1 MDFAYNN
8 RSNNRLEQETYWK
21 QYGWMSRLGLKSAKA
36 IVFALIFERDCTDDP
51 ARERIT
57 SKYIAQPLDEGC
69 PAPARGCGA
78 AEHGVA
84 RVFKTLN
91 ELAAKGLVCADMD
104 EDGLSM
110 SFKCDYD
117 AIESILA
124 DTADNSADIEP
135 TSESSEG
142 EVDDN
147 AYDKMS

>member
-21 QYGWMSRLGLKSAKA
+21 QYGWMNKLGINGPRA

-57 SKYIAQPLDEGC
+57 SKYIAQALDEGS
-69 PAPARGCGA
+69 PARRGSREG
-78 AEHGVA
+78 GIA
-84 RVFKTLN
+84 RVFKALN
-91 ELAAKGLVCADMD
+91 ELAAKGLVCAVMD

-117 AIESILA
+117 AVESILTG
-124 DTADNSADIEP
+124 TADSPADIEQ

-142 EVDDN
+142 EVDGD

>member
-1 MDFAYNN
+1 MDFGFNDPA
-8 RSNNRLEQETYWK
+8 RKRLEQETYWK
-21 QYGWMSRLGLKSAKA
+21 QYGWMNKLGINGPRA

-57 SKYIAQPLDEGC
+57 SKYIAQALDEGS
-69 PAPARGCGA
+69 PARRGSREG
-78 AEHGVA
+78 GIA
-84 RVFKTLN
+84 RVFKALN
-91 ELAAKGLVCADMD
+91 ELAAKGLVCAVMD

-117 AIESILA
+117 AVESILTGTT
-124 DTADNSADIEP
+124 DSPADIEQ

-142 EVDDN
+142 EVDGD